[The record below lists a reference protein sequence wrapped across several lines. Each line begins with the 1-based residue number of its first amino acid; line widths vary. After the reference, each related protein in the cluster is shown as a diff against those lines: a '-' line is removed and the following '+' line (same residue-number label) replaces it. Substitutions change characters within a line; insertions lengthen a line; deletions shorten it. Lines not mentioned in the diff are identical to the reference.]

1 MPDELKPLKPKDE
14 VYIKSLSMLGSVLRV
29 RPGDVR
35 EPEKDRLY
43 EVQITRYFRRTD
55 LELDDREAEREKREM
70 DLRKKTERLAAARK
84 SVEEITATGGDV
96 NAAAAVELMVAADDV
111 WQALGHK
118 PLLVPIKNDA
128 EK

>member
-43 EVQITRYFRRTD
+43 EVQFTRYFRRTD
-55 LELDDREAEREKREM
+55 LELDDREAERQKRES
-70 DLRKKTERLAAARK
+70 DLRMKTERLAAARK
-84 SVEEITATGGDV
+84 NVEEITARGCDV
-96 NAAAAVELMVAADDV
+96 KAGAALEFLFAADDL
-111 WQALGHK
+111 WQALGHD
-118 PLLVPIKNDA
+118 PLLVPIK
-128 EK
+128 KG